1 MSYLTLLQ
9 DLHRESGIAGAAPT
23 SVTGLSGMPAK
34 LAAWIASAWQ
44 EIQSA
49 RKWAFLRKEAD
60 VPLTAGKRDYMLL
73 ADFGLSDVREID
85 QTFAAVM
92 LPDGSDM
99 GRLSWLPYTDF
110 RDRYGLSTPDTAR
123 PSVATLILPT
133 QLRLNTL
140 PDQVYKLRISYWRT
154 ATVLAAA
161 SDEPTI
167 TTEEQAVILW
177 RALMFY
183 AAHEGA
189 ADVFADAQAKYK
201 SAFAL
206 LAQRYLPQIGFGA
219 PLA

>member
-23 SVTGLSGMPAK
+23 SVTGVSGMPAK

-60 VPLTAGKRDYMLL
+60 VLLTAGKRDYMLL
-73 ADFGLSDVREID
+73 ADLGIADVREID
-85 QTFAAVM
+85 QTFAVVM

-110 RDRYGLSTPDTAR
+110 RDRYGLSTPETAR
-123 PSVATLILPT
+123 PSVATFILPT

-140 PDQVYKLRISYWRT
+140 PDQAYKLRISYWRT

-201 SAFAL
+201 SAFSL
-206 LAQRYLPQIGFGA
+206 LTQRYLPQIGFGA

>member
-60 VPLTAGKRDYMLL
+60 VLLTAGKRDYMLL

-110 RDRYGLSTPDTAR
+110 RDRYGLSTPETAR

-133 QLRLNTL
+133 QLRINTL
-140 PDQVYKLRISYWRT
+140 PDQDYKLRISYWRT

-189 ADVFADAQAKYK
+189 ADVFADSQAKYK